1 VATSIHP
8 AHEVVNAADPFAQ
21 REAVRIVGALAA
33 LLASALLATGGL
45 LWREHARAHP
55 QSSPPAASALP

>member
-1 VATSIHP
+1 MVTSVQP
-8 AHEVVNAADPFAQ
+8 AHEALPANDPLLR
-21 REAVRIVGALAA
+21 REGIRIVGALVA

-55 QSSPPAASALP
+55 QTTPPAASALR

>member
-1 VATSIHP
+1 MATSAQP
-8 AHEVVNAADPFAQ
+8 AHEALHASAPFTH
-21 REAVRIVGALAA
+21 REGVRIVGALIA

-55 QSSPPAASALP
+55 QTTPPAAQR